1 MTNYNIPEDNTVLI
15 LDDDAPFR
23 KRLGRALESRGFK
36 VMLAE
41 NVSEAKVII
50 RVSPPAFAVLDMR
63 LEDGNGLDVIEK
75 LKYLRKDCKVVM
87 LTGYSNLASAVTAI
101 KSGAINFLAKPADA
115 DDVCNV
121 LLKSEEII
129 PELPEDFMSAKR
141 VKWEHIHRVHELCG
155 KNVSETARR
164 LKMHRRTLQRI
175 LGKRAPL

>member
-1 MTNYNIPEDNTVLI
+1 
-15 LDDDAPFR
+15 
-23 KRLGRALESRGFK
+23 
-36 VMLAE
+36 
-41 NVSEAKVII
+41 
-50 RVSPPAFAVLDMR
+50 MR